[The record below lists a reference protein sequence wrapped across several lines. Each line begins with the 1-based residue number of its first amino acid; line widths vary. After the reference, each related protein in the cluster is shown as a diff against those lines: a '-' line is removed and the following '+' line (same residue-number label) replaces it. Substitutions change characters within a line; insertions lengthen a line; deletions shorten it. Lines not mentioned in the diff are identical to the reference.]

1 MEISQQDWEEIL
13 AAARLS
19 SEIAARAHKR
29 EEEATAVMMDATA
42 TIKRLGEINDILFDA
57 LNTIGFFQLAPWTM
71 KRTALEAL
79 GAAYQSEKE

>member
-19 SEIAARAHKR
+19 SEIAHKR

-79 GAAYQSEKE
+79 RAAYQSEKE